1 MNGKNSKI
9 SEAGNIDGLH
19 FFGNSSKMAYVI
31 RISLQGHQEN
41 SQGLERIVSG
51 ALWHHY
57 FQTKDKK
64 QADSTPKHWE
74 NM

>member
-19 FFGNSSKMAYVI
+19 FFGNSSKMAYII
-31 RISLQGHQEN
+31 RISLKDHQEN

-51 ALWHHY
+51 AL
-57 FQTKDKK
+57 
-64 QADSTPKHWE
+64 
-74 NM
+74 